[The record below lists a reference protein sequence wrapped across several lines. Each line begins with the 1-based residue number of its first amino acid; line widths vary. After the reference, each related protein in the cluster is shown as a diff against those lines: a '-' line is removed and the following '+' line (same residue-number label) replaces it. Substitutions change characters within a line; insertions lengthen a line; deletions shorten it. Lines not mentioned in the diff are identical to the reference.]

1 MKTFKRYSAALK
13 HADGKPVLRLAHN
26 LYIVG
31 LDDHQSIELLDAKGH
46 IVGQVTLRHLQRL
59 GNANWADAN
68 KNFKPQPWYT
78 TEAAREHVR
87 ETNEMQRASE
97 SREHWPSHD
106 RE

>member
-1 MKTFKRYSAALK
+1 VKTFKRYSSALK
-13 HADGKPVLRLAHN
+13 YANGKPVLSLAGK
-26 LYIVG
+26 LYVVG
-31 LDDHQSIELLDAKGH
+31 LDDHTSIELTDAQGH

-78 TEAAREHVR
+78 TEAAKVEVR

-97 SREHWPSHD
+97 SRDHWPSHD
-106 RE
+106 RD